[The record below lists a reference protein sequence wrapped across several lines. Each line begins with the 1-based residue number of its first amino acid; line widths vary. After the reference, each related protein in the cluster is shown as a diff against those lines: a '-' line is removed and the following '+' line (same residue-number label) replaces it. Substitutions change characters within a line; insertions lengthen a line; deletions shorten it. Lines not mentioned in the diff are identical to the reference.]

1 MFCDDKVCAVVY
13 IPPVPETPRSKKSKH
28 KGTAFR
34 AGASNEAAD
43 RSLHTTG
50 VDAAKAPKKP
60 NASRKAVDVRRAAMI
75 SEMEIEKL
83 NETMG
88 TIFLDPDQKSPRAQD
103 FEERLTARI
112 VGQERAVRR
121 MSGLYQIFLA
131 GMSPLNRPIGT
142 MLFLGPTGSGKTRV
156 IEAAA
161 EVLFG
166 DANAIVKID
175 CAEFQHSHEIAKLI
189 GSPPGYLG
197 HRETSPMLTQENLD
211 RMHTDD
217 LKVSL
222 VLFDEIEKASDS
234 LWQLL
239 LGILDKAT
247 LTLGDN
253 RRVDFSHTMVIMT
266 SNLGAREMSELISGG
281 IGFAPGKGNK
291 QINDTEVD
299 QKIYRTA
306 VEAARRKFSPEF
318 MNRIDKVVVFRS
330 LKEHHLRQ
338 ILDLEL
344 QAVQDRIMASAGTKF
359 VFQCSGTAK
368 DMLLRE
374 GLDFKYGARH
384 LKRAVERFLV
394 YPLSNLVATGQ
405 VGLGDLVH
413 VDLDELTHKLIF
425 SKRSGGALVQ
435 DTPKDKDEPTSGESF
450 SGGVGLPIPQPAKA
464 ARKSQSRGEKAEN

>member
-1 MFCDDKVCAVVY
+1 MLV
-13 IPPVPETPRSKKSKH
+13 EMEMKK
-28 KGTAFR
+28 
-34 AGASNEAAD
+34 D
-43 RSLHTTG
+43 
-50 VDAAKAPKKP
+50 
-60 NASRKAVDVRRAAMI
+60 
-75 SEMEIEKL
+75 SEMM
-83 NETMG
+83 ETV
-88 TIFLDPDQKSPRAQD
+88 FLDPDQKSPRAAE
-103 FEERLTARI
+103 FEEKLSSRI

-131 GMSPLNRPIGT
+131 GMNPPNRPVGT

-156 IEAAA
+156 VEAAA
-161 EVLFG
+161 EVLFA
-166 DANAIVKID
+166 DPNAIVKID

-211 RMHTDD
+211 RMHTEETK
-217 LKVSL
+217 LSL

-253 RRVDFSHTMVIMT
+253 RRVDFSRSLVVMT
-266 SNLGAREMSELISGG
+266 SNLGAREMSEFISGG
-281 IGFAPGKGNK
+281 IGFHSGKNVK
-291 QINDTEVD
+291 NPNDNEVD

-344 QAVQDRIMASAGTKF
+344 QAVQDRVMHSAGTKF
-359 VFQCSGTAK
+359 VFHCEDVAK
-368 DMLLRE
+368 DFLLKE
-374 GLDFKYGARH
+374 GIDFKYGARH
-384 LKRAVERFLV
+384 LKRSIERFLV

-405 VGLGDLVH
+405 IGLGDLVN
-413 VDLDELTHKLIF
+413 VDLNEASGKLIF
-425 SKRSGGALVQ
+425 SKRSGGALIQ
-435 DTPKDKDEPTSGESF
+435 DIAAPEEDTEEPESK
-450 SGGVGLPIPQPAKA
+450 SGGVGVPLPQTRA
-464 ARKSQSRGEKAEN
+464 ARKGHGRGEQSEK

>member
-1 MFCDDKVCAVVY
+1 MLAEMDM
-13 IPPVPETPRSKKSKH
+13 T
-28 KGTAFR
+28 R
-34 AGASNEAAD
+34 AMNN
-43 RSLHTTG
+43 T
-50 VDAAKAPKKP
+50 
-60 NASRKAVDVRRAAMI
+60 
-75 SEMEIEKL
+75 
-83 NETMG
+83 G

-121 MSGLYQIFLA
+121 MSGIYQIFLA
-131 GMSPLNRPIGT
+131 GMTPPNRPIGT
-142 MLFLGPTGSGKTRV
+142 MLFLGPTGSGKTHV

-161 EVLFG
+161 EVLYG
-166 DANAIVKID
+166 DPNAVVKID

-217 LKVSL
+217 MKVSL

-253 RRVDFSHTMVIMT
+253 RRVDFSKAMVIMT

-281 IGFAPGKGNK
+281 IGFAPGKCSK
-291 QINDTEVD
+291 SPNDTEVD

-359 VFQCSGTAK
+359 VFQLSNTAK
-368 DMLLRE
+368 DMLLQE

-384 LKRAVERFLV
+384 LKRSVERFLV
-394 YPLSNLVATGQ
+394 YPLSNLVATSQ

-435 DTPKDKDEPTSGESF
+435 DLPEPKPEEHEALESL
-450 SGGVGLPIPQPAKA
+450 SGGVGLPIPQATKA
-464 ARKSQSRGEKAEN
+464 AKKSQSRGEKTES